1 MQLFLKVSKST
12 LRILPVKN
20 VEIGRIYVLNRSY
33 KNWQPCVII
42 YISHR
47 HFTRFPRIFETRR
60 DKAFACCMPHQNRH
74 LLHRRI
80 AFGSRIFA
88 SHVSSVPIVLT
99 QWFRWICIRKKKGE
113 RERKRVSEES
123 ST

>member
-20 VEIGRIYVLNRSY
+20 VEIGRIYASNRSY
-33 KNWQPCVII
+33 KNWQPCAII
-42 YISHR
+42 YTSHR

-60 DKAFACCMPHQNRH
+60 DKAFACSLYAPSKSALTAPQDS
-74 LLHRRI
+74 
-80 AFGSRIFA
+80 FWFA
-88 SHVSSVPIVLT
+88 N
-99 QWFRWICIRKKKGE
+99 IRQPRLECPYSACTMISLNLYKKKGE
-113 RERKRVSEES
+113 REKKRVSKES